1 VPGAWAPKWKRS
13 LAGAVSSEAQA
24 YGFAITTWC
33 SGAFLLYE
41 HGKPAPPGIFAFA
54 GGALAAMMLAI
65 LLGIGGP
72 RGRLQPPPPPRAYG
86 AMHPFSVFGA
96 VLSEWPIAAAVPG
109 VYAFFVGPF
118 AAVLVYQ
125 LLVSVELALAT
136 DE

>member
-1 VPGAWAPKWKRS
+1 VAEGSASKWKRA
-13 LAGAVSSEAQA
+13 LTGAVSTEAQA

-41 HGKPAPPGIFAFA
+41 HGNPTPPRIFAFA
-54 GGALAAMMLAI
+54 GGALAAMTLAI

-72 RGRLQPPPPPRAYG
+72 RGRLRPPPPLRAHG